1 MRRQCIVPMVTDAFF
16 EEFLELE
23 MYMDRA
29 KYDMRKLGRIT
40 GGVTRINLTIP
51 TYLLVNIDAWSASRS
66 LFVTF
71 MVEDYLARN
80 EILPPKCPRLNILY
94 RYMKATDRFA
104 KKVKLAGGRNLE
116 TDRTMRAY
124 RTYMRRFTRAIR
136 RQMKEMLGVATAA
149 KKIRAVIPAPK
160 QRLRP
165 DLVRRTDAE
174 SKQDMGAEYY
184 IDKED
189 EKNEMYRTNPDK
201 FKSIWPDEFI
211 ERKRQDGQQAEDDR
225 QDPTPQ
231 EEDGDDPPEL

>member
-1 MRRQCIVPMVTDAFF
+1 MVTDAFF

-29 KYDMRKLGRIT
+29 KYDMRKLGRLA

-71 MVEDYLARN
+71 MVEDYLSRN
-80 EILPPKCPRLNILY
+80 EILPPGCPRLNVLY
-94 RYMKATDRFA
+94 KFMKAMDRFA
-104 KKVKLAGGRNLE
+104 QKVKDAGGRNLE

-124 RTYMRRFTRAIR
+124 QTYMRRFTRAIR

-149 KKIRAVIPAPK
+149 KKVRKVIPKPHIRT
-160 QRLRP
+160 RL
-165 DLVRRTDAE
+165 DRRRLTDAE
-174 SKQDMGAEYY
+174 SKQELGAEYY
-184 IDKED
+184 ADRED
-189 EKNEMYRTNPDK
+189 EKNELFRTDPDK
-201 FKSIWPDEFI
+201 FKRFWPDEFI

-231 EEDGDDPPEL
+231 QEDGDDPPEL